1 MPSRVQS
8 LVPVA
13 LPRYIDLFI
22 PSLQWISWPPLA
34 GALRFSTFI
43 GTMES

>member
-1 MPSRVQS
+1 MRSRVQR

-13 LPRYIDLFI
+13 LRRYIDLLV
-22 PSLQWISWPPLA
+22 PSLQWIPWPLLA

-43 GTMES
+43 GSMDS

>member
-1 MPSRVQS
+1 MPSRVPS

-13 LPRYIDLFI
+13 LPRYIDLFL

-34 GALRFSTFI
+34 GALRFSPFI
-43 GTMES
+43 GTMDS